1 MSNKKPHELL
11 QILNNHLFFD
21 EIEDSKVDYF
31 FKVSLFKNKIFLYD
45 DENDT
50 TKIHNDYNENLI
62 KKKMMKFIIE
72 DCKLLFDNIPKV
84 KLVILSNPDLNEEE
98 RNNLVEILNNNI
110 DNCNHQLKQININ
123 NLINDSYKRI
133 LP

>member
-50 TKIHNDYNENLI
+50 TKIHDDYNENLI

-98 RNNLVEILNNNI
+98 RNNLVEKLNNNI
-110 DNCNHQLKQININ
+110 DNCTLYIHK
-123 NLINDSYKRI
+123 KA
-133 LP
+133 

>member
-50 TKIHNDYNENLI
+50 TKIHDDYNEYLI

>member
-31 FKVSLFKNKIFLYD
+31 FKVSLFKNNIFLYD

-50 TKIHNDYNENLI
+50 TKIHDDYNENLI

>member
-50 TKIHNDYNENLI
+50 TKIHDDYNENLI

>member
-1 MSNKKPHELL
+1 MSNKKPQELL

-21 EIEDSKVDYF
+21 ELEDSKVDYF
-31 FKVSLFKNKIFLYD
+31 FKVSLFKNNIFLYD

-50 TKIHNDYNENLI
+50 TKIHDDYNENLI

>member
-50 TKIHNDYNENLI
+50 TKIHDDYNENLI

-98 RNNLVEILNNNI
+98 RNNLVEKLNNNI